1 MTSVNKEE
9 RGPSRPSGK
18 DKSAGSISPSDA
30 ESTVPTKPIMSV
42 LGELQ
47 KYATLSQEG
56 HDEFKTCQWQLT
68 KSRCVGAGAGGGV
81 VMTENTSYQAR
92 LVREELRARYR
103 LFSPRRR
110 HEKQQ
115 HHDDNDPGELLDE
128 LSIVTTGITSAT
140 KEPNNLRSA
149 PSSST
154 KSPQK
159 EVVSFSSTIA
169 ATTWQLKDIVLQRR
183 EAYYEKQQQAGTEE
197 TPSASGLHQRKTA
210 TTVSTSIEDEKE
222 DGQGDSKSSGVE
234 STKNTSPVGRSSDED
249 ERSWMIIREED
260 TAGYVENYNGNDDI
274 DERYLYLD
282 DDEKLLL
289 KKNPIELFGA
299 GGGGSLKSSR
309 SLKVA
314 ATNARSSIEK
324 YVEAANHAAK
334 ILQLLQREEEQQ
346 HKITL

>member
-1 MTSVNKEE
+1 MTSMNKEE
-9 RGPSRPSGK
+9 RGPSHPNGK
-18 DKSAGSISPSDA
+18 DSSSSDSDA
-30 ESTVPTKPIMSV
+30 AASTAPTKPIMSV

-56 HDEFKTCQWQLT
+56 HDEFKSCQWQLT

-81 VMTENTSYQAR
+81 VMTENTAYQAQ

-103 LFSPRRR
+103 LFSPRR
-110 HEKQQ
+110 

-128 LSIVTTGITSAT
+128 SSIATAGITAVT
-140 KEPNNLRSA
+140 NDTNKLRSA
-149 PSSST
+149 PDSST
-154 KSPQK
+154 KSPQ
-159 EVVSFSSTIA
+159 EEGVSSPSTTN
-169 ATTWQLKDIVLQRR
+169 ATTWQLKDVVLQRR
-183 EAYYEKQQQAGTEE
+183 EAYYEKQQQESTEE
-197 TPSASGLHQRKTA
+197 TPSTSGLRQRRTA
-210 TTVSTSIEDEKE
+210 TPASTSMEDDKE
-222 DGQGDSKSSGVE
+222 GGHGDSNSGGFE
-234 STKNTSPVGRSSDED
+234 STKNTVSRGRSSEED
-249 ERSWMIIREED
+249 EGSWMIIREED

-314 ATNARSSIEK
+314 ASNARRSIEK

-334 ILQLLQREEEQQ
+334 ILQLLQGEPQRQQ
-346 HKITL
+346 K